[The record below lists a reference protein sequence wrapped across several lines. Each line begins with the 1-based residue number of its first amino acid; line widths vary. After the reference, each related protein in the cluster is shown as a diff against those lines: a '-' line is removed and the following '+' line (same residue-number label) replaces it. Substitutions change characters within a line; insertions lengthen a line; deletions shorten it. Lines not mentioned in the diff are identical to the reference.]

1 MNIQLIDTRMCS
13 HQIDT
18 PDAQLAAQ
26 WLASWLP
33 LAISADS
40 RDPEWRMR
48 IWPSTPEEFEVLKG
62 TQNAVIELSQDG
74 LLSLAQVFLDASQR
88 LADKQCSNT

>member
-1 MNIQLIDTRMCS
+1 MNIQLLDTNMCS

-40 RDPEWRMR
+40 REPEWRLR
-48 IWPSTPEEFEVLKG
+48 IWPSTPEEFEVFKG
-62 TQNAVIELSQDG
+62 AENRLIELTQDG
-74 LLSLAQVFLDASQR
+74 LLALAQVFLDASQR
-88 LADKQCSNT
+88 LADKACSKR